1 MKKYVIFVGVNG
13 AGKSTLYNTLKL
25 QNKLSRVNSDEIL
38 KSFGDWKNESDVMK
52 AGKTAVK
59 MINEYF
65 ISEIS
70 FN

>member
-25 QNKLSRVNSDEIL
+25 QNKLPRVNSDEIL